1 MPPRWVR
8 SHRARLTPS
17 QEQMRVSSI
26 AVCLLATFAPICD
39 HGRHGH
45 HRRDTSA
52 AAKTLTKTTLAWHDW
67 RPVGI
72 AAVLALLLGG
82 GLLAVFGRVSPY
94 DRPEVLDSLTNAV
107 FWLAASMIGA
117 CGTIAALMLTTVG
130 LLEHLETER
139 LTPRFLFHLRLI
151 VTSALATIALAVLA
165 LLLTVFPTSGAGDVS
180 PNAGLLAVV
189 YWSLLVVTA
198 LMIGG
203 FATVLGGLYTTI
215 GEIFRTL
222 PSDWVEGDPD
232 RFGGDIGGGVR
243 KALPLSACRSGHALT
258 SRVSRQRNGL
268 TGLCQ

>member
-1 MPPRWVR
+1 M
-8 SHRARLTPS
+8 SCTDRAVDRVLTRAGRIVDSNATSLGALTPRQAHS
-17 QEQMRVSSI
+17 VARANACELHRGLP
-26 AVCLLATFAPICD
+26 ACHVCPHLRPWQDAMATRP
-39 HGRHGH
+39 GH
-45 HRRDTSA
+45 FSRGQN
-52 AAKTLTKTTLAWHDW
+52 LTKTTLSPGTTGVRWGSRRSSRCSWVAGCWQYSGES
-67 RPVGI
+67 RPTTGPKCWI
-72 AAVLALLLGG
+72 A
-82 GLLAVFGRVSPY
+82 
-94 DRPEVLDSLTNAV
+94 LTNAV

-215 GEIFRTL
+215 GEF
-222 PSDWVEGDPD
+222 
-232 RFGGDIGGGVR
+232 
-243 KALPLSACRSGHALT
+243 SAPCRVTGSREILTDSGET
-258 SRVSRQRNGL
+258 SEEE
-268 TGLCQ
+268 